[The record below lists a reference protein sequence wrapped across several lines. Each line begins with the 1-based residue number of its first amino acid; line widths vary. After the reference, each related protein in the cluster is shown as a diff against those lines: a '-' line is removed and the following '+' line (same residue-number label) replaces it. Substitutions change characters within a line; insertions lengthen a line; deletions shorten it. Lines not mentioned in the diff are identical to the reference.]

1 MVRKLLSAKMPL
13 VGKFFISSVVLILI
27 LCLIIGITM
36 NIIAGRLLSE
46 EIIKYHTNCL
56 KSIDNNLTY
65 ITDKIEHLAE
75 NTALPK
81 NLAKYDD
88 LTGYGKFEVSKEI
101 ADGFSELMVYKNIL
115 GITLIFDGHTVVTGQ
130 HYNVSGLLDD
140 ASWPEDGS
148 FYSSADRKT
157 DLSSMAYLK
166 RISIDDVREG
176 LMVIQL
182 SPTLLTEIPE
192 GTGVFALN
200 EKQGIIWTKN
210 TGRAAAEAF
219 AKYRGRHNSGAARDV
234 KFDNAKR
241 YISQESRMGGI
252 ELVMCIDS
260 SIFGERNSRILNFVL
275 LIAAGVFLLCVIFS
289 VVVSRIIT
297 TRINV
302 LEKKMRNF
310 IPGSAMEKVRCRR
323 GRLRNQIVLYYLL
336 VCFVPIVVM
345 SVSYYSILVD
355 IIEEEVINSFNQSAG
370 HISDNII
377 MSTDGYAV
385 DGRYIAGNSYIQQL
399 LRENREP
406 ESRRLWPVIKV
417 AAGERGCENLTLY
430 RADGSVL
437 YSLKPICTEKL
448 ETAPEK
454 IQWLNPHYDLFGEKV
469 ASILIPI
476 NSSDYRLDKYME
488 RIGYLKIDFRE
499 DILSDA
505 LLVAD
510 SNDAQVY
517 ITDRSGYIIAA
528 EHQTEIGKK
537 ADEIKKGARVISEQ
551 PVSENWQM
559 CAVMQTGRLLGN
571 RKMILLYCFMVL
583 LMALILITLIGSQI
597 ASIIVTPIQML
608 NEYLKSP
615 LPRKIGEKPELKTG
629 DEIEQLCN
637 SFNDMSAEIE
647 RLINEVYEAELAKK
661 ELDGKKKEAQLYAL
675 QAQINPHFLYNTF
688 ESINWLILRSKNE
701 TAVDM
706 INSLSDI
713 FRLGINRGENTLLL
727 RDEIHHA
734 KSYINIQ
741 KMRYGDKLSV
751 EWEYSE
757 DLLECTV
764 TKTVLQ
770 PVLENA
776 IYHGLE
782 PKEDGGEIE
791 VCIERINDELVI
803 SIIDDGVGIAA
814 EEAELLNSD
823 LRSGTGNYLKRIG
836 LKNVNDRIILMFGD
850 KYGVSVNS
858 VKDKFTEVIIKMPYV
873 PKNERL

>member
-1 MVRKLLSAKMPL
+1 
-13 VGKFFISSVVLILI
+13 
-27 LCLIIGITM
+27 
-36 NIIAGRLLSE
+36 
-46 EIIKYHTNCL
+46 
-56 KSIDNNLTY
+56 
-65 ITDKIEHLAE
+65 
-75 NTALPK
+75 
-81 NLAKYDD
+81 
-88 LTGYGKFEVSKEI
+88 
-101 ADGFSELMVYKNIL
+101 
-115 GITLIFDGHTVVTGQ
+115 
-130 HYNVSGLLDD
+130 
-140 ASWPEDGS
+140 
-148 FYSSADRKT
+148 
-157 DLSSMAYLK
+157 
-166 RISIDDVREG
+166 
-176 LMVIQL
+176 
-182 SPTLLTEIPE
+182 
-192 GTGVFALN
+192 
-200 EKQGIIWTKN
+200 
-210 TGRAAAEAF
+210 
-219 AKYRGRHNSGAARDV
+219 
-234 KFDNAKR
+234 
-241 YISQESRMGGI
+241 MGGI

-310 IPGSAMEKVRCRR
+310 VPGSAIEKVRCRR

-454 IQWLNPHYDLFGEKV
+454 IQWLIPHYDLFGEKV

-528 EHQTEIGKK
+528 EQQTEIGKK

-647 RLINEVYEAELAKK
+647 RLINIERQHVYYDIYYHMVKPVIKYSKKDETFIRKYVYSDEAGVAAITGRTVEEQHKIACACENNLYIFTNGNNEIIGSVVLREKDDTLDVVELFIKK
-661 ELDGKKKEAQLYAL
+661 ELRRSENGSK
-675 QAQINPHFLYNTF
+675 FL
-688 ESINWLILRSKNE
+688 
-701 TAVDM
+701 
-706 INSLSDI
+706 
-713 FRLGINRGENTLLL
+713 
-727 RDEIHHA
+727 DEIEKMAADEGFARITIPEGDNWHTHTFCYRRGYT
-734 KSYINIQ
+734 KSAVQ
-741 KMRYGDKLSV
+741 
-751 EWEYSE
+751 
-757 DLLECTV
+757 
-764 TKTVLQ
+764 
-770 PVLENA
+770 
-776 IYHGLE
+776 
-782 PKEDGGEIE
+782 
-791 VCIERINDELVI
+791 
-803 SIIDDGVGIAA
+803 GVM
-814 EEAELLNSD
+814 E
-823 LRSGTGNYLKRIG
+823 K
-836 LKNVNDRIILMFGD
+836 IL
-850 KYGVSVNS
+850 
-858 VKDKFTEVIIKMPYV
+858 
-873 PKNERL
+873 